1 MAMPAMPARPFQP
14 LTETGVAQVII
25 GVPKETCQ
33 GEVRVAFTP
42 ANVAVMAKK
51 PDIRLLIEK
60 EAGAAAG
67 YPDQDYV
74 DAGAELVSREQVF
87 AEADIILQVQTPG
100 ASGSQGDADLAALK
114 SGQILI
120 GSMDPLANPGFAQ
133 TLAERQ
139 VTGVALELV
148 PRITRAQA
156 MDVLSSMAMIA
167 GYKAVLL
174 AASASNRMFPM
185 NMTAAGTMNASRVL
199 IMGVGVAGL
208 QACSTAKRLGG
219 LVEAYDVRPAAR
231 EQILSVGA
239 KPVELDLDTSTAE
252 GSGGYA
258 KAQGEDFLKR
268 QRELMTEVVKQMD
281 VIITT
286 AAIPGAKS
294 PILVTADMVKA
305 MKPGA
310 VIVDLAAERGGNCEL
325 TRMGETVV
333 EHGVTIIGPANV
345 PATVAFHAS
354 QMYGKNLENLLN
366 LMIDDDGKLNLDMED
381 EIFQNTVIA
390 HNGDVP
396 QPRMRELLN
405 LPALAEPASDAPA

>member
-1 MAMPAMPARPFQP
+1 M
-14 LTETGVAQVII
+14 
-25 GVPKETCQ
+25 
-33 GEVRVAFTP
+33 AFTP
-42 ANVAVMAKK
+42 ANVAVMQKK
-51 PDIRLLIEK
+51 PDIRLLIEQG
-60 EAGAAAG
+60 AGAAAG
-67 YPDQDYV
+67 YPDQDYL
-74 DAGAELVSREQVF
+74 DAGAELCTREQVF
-87 AEADIILQVQTPG
+87 AQAEVILQVQTPG
-100 ASGSQGDADLAALK
+100 ASGAQGDADLAALT

-120 GSMDPLANPGFAQ
+120 GSMDPLANPEFARA
-133 TLAERQ
+133 LAERQ
-139 VTGVALELV
+139 VTGLALELV

-174 AASASNRMFPM
+174 AASATNRMFPM
-185 NMTAAGTMNASRVL
+185 NMTAAGTMNAARVF

-208 QACSTAKRLGG
+208 QACSTAKRLGA

-239 KPVELDLDTSTAE
+239 KPVELDLDTSAAE

-286 AAIPGAKS
+286 AAVPGAKS
-294 PILVTADMVKA
+294 PILVTADMVKE

-333 EHGVTIIGPANV
+333 EHGVTIIGPVNV
-345 PATVAFHAS
+345 PASVAFHAS

-366 LMIDDDGKLNLDMED
+366 LMIDNEGKLNLDMED

-390 HNGDVP
+390 HQGDVP
-396 QPRMRELLN
+396 QTRLRELLN
-405 LPALAEPASDAPA
+405 LPALAAPASDAPA